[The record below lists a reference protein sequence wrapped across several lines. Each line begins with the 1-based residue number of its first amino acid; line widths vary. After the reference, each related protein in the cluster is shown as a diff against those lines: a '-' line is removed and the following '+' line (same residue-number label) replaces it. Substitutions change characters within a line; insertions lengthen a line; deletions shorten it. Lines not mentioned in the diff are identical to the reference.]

1 MSLLGRL
8 SGPSGHTVVT
18 GRAFRRSLPNATT
31 GNVSRTS
38 DTGRWAQRSM
48 GTLKTAVKRRPRIR
62 RPTANDCNR
71 CSLVVR
77 KWPKGTATHRN
88 SSIFLILTARTRHT
102 PNGQSQSTGAIT
114 NQCFGTGLVTAPV
127 IKQNANLSGWRSL
140 QRQTAYLLT
149 IMWLRGQDLNLRPL
163 GYEPN
168 ELPDCSTPRL
178 SLGV

>member
-8 SGPSGHTVVT
+8 SGPSGHTVVN

-48 GTLKTAVKRRPRIR
+48 GRSKTAVKRRLRIR

-77 KWPKGTATHRN
+77 KWPKGIATHRISAFFYIFCPN
-88 SSIFLILTARTRHT
+88 SPHAQWSVAIHRCNHEPMFRHRTRH
-102 PNGQSQSTGAIT
+102 STRHKA
-114 NQCFGTGLVTAPV
+114 
-127 IKQNANLSGWRSL
+127 K
-140 QRQTAYLLT
+140 RQ
-149 IMWLRGQDLNLRPL
+149 PL
-163 GYEPN
+163 GLAFTAASNRVFTDYSVVAGAGFEPTTFG
-168 ELPDCSTPRL
+168 L
-178 SLGV
+178 